1 LKPGDFFHQGITGRR
16 QTMLKTSTYEDLTIY
31 KMGRSIGKF
40 VPYFVHCFLLEDTL
54 IDTGTGFAGSE
65 FLSALQGKKV
75 NRIVNTHYHEDHT
88 GNNYMLQQ
96 KHAARIF
103 AHRDSIPNIENP
115 RNVKLKLY
123 QKWIWGYPEG
133 SATEAIGD
141 HLYIGSHPFRV
152 IPCDG
157 HSAGHICLYEPH
169 KKWLFTG
176 DMFCGIRNIY
186 LRRDEDF
193 NQILLSLEDLS
204 KLKIDT
210 IFCSLKGVVTGG
222 GNALSE
228 KIKYMKNLKKEIL
241 SLHRQGMPAD
251 KVRNKLL
258 GKEDMMFYVT
268 GGHFSKQYLINNVLA
283 SPYSKSTVE

>member
-1 LKPGDFFHQGITGRR
+1 
-16 QTMLKTSTYEDLTIY
+16 MLKISTCEDLTIY

-40 VPYFVHCFLLEDTL
+40 VPYFVHSFLLEDTL
-54 IDTGTGFAGSE
+54 IDTGTGFAGNE
-65 FLSALQGKKV
+65 FLSALKDKKV
-75 NRIVNTHYHEDHT
+75 NRIINTHYHEDHI
-88 GNNYMLQQ
+88 GNNHLFQQ
-96 KHAARIF
+96 KYLARVF
-103 AHRDSIPNIENP
+103 AHRDSMPNIENP
-115 RNVKLKLY
+115 RNVKLRTY

-133 SATEAIGD
+133 SRTEAIGD
-141 HLYIGSHPFRV
+141 SIEIGRHSFRV

-157 HSAGHICLYEPH
+157 HSAGHICLYDPH

-176 DMFCGIRNIY
+176 DMFCGVKNIY

-193 NQILLSLEDLS
+193 NRMLASLEDLS

-210 IFCSLKGVVTGG
+210 LFCSLKGMVTDG

-228 KIKYMKNLKKEIL
+228 KIKYMNNLRNEIL
-241 SLHRQGMPAD
+241 SLHREGTPPGKIRD
-251 KVRNKLL
+251 KLL

-268 GGHFSKQYLINNVLA
+268 GGHFSKQFLIHNILV